1 MAQGRVLLVDDEPSI
16 LASYGRT
23 LLESGFDVI
32 KAKDSEEALRRL
44 ETISFDVVLTDL
56 LIPKINGLALLE
68 KVHTFSPDLPV
79 IVMLDKMSNKIAVE
93 AAERG
98 VSQSLVKPIK
108 GTLLK
113 RTIVNAVRSRRS
125 RRRMIP
131 AFLAQ
136 EVEPL
141 MPVTMNATDA
151 KNQMGHVLDTVMHG
165 GVVLITKHE
174 TPKAAV
180 IPIEEYERFSRAAEA
195 KLSALGSE
203 FDALLDRMQTREAR
217 AAMQAAFEASPEQLA
232 KAAVQ
237 FARKRG

>member
-1 MAQGRVLLVDDEPSI
+1 MAQGRVLLVDDDPSI

-44 ETISFDVVLTDL
+44 KTISFDVVLTDL
-56 LIPKINGLALLE
+56 LTPEINGLALLE
-68 KVHTFSPDLPV
+68 KVHTLSPDLPV

-98 VSQSLVKPIK
+98 VSQSLVKPIN

-113 RTIVNAVRSRRS
+113 RTIVNAVRS

-195 KLSALGSE
+195 KLSALSSE

>member
-1 MAQGRVLLVDDEPSI
+1 MAQGRVVLVDDEPSI

-23 LLESGFDVI
+23 LLEGGFDVI
-32 KAKDSEEALRRL
+32 KAKDSEEALGRL
-44 ETISFDVVLTDL
+44 KTISFDVVLTDL
-56 LIPKINGLALLE
+56 LIPEINGLALLE

-98 VSQSLVKPIK
+98 VSQALVKPIN

-113 RTIVNAVRSRRS
+113 RTIVNAVRS

-180 IPIEEYERFSRAAEA
+180 IPIEEDEGFSRAAEA
-195 KLSALGSE
+195 KLSALSRE